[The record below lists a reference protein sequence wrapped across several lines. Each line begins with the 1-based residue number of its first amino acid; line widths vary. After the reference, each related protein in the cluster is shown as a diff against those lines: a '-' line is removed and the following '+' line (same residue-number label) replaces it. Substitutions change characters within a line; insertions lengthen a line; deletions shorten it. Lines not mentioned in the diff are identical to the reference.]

1 MEVFKKMQEA
11 LKFLQENITGFLA
24 TVEDAKPKVRPFQF
38 MLEDGG
44 KLFFCTSNTKD
55 VFKQLKANPYVE
67 FSSSSPKFAW
77 IRLSGKVEFSKDLNI
92 KEKVL
97 ENSGLVKS
105 IYKTADNPIFEIF
118 YIEHGTAILAD
129 FSGQPPKTINF

>member
-1 MEVFKKMQEA
+1 MQEV

-55 VFKQLKANPYVE
+55 VFKQLKTNPYVE

-77 IRLSGKVEFSKDLNI
+77 IRLSGKVEFSKDLKI

-105 IYKTADNPIFEIF
+105 IYKAADNPIFEIF

>member
-1 MEVFKKMQEA
+1 MQEVV
-11 LKFLQENITGFLA
+11 KFLQENITGFLA
-24 TVEDAKPKVRPFQF
+24 TVENGKPKVRPFQF

-55 VFKQLKANPYVE
+55 VFKQLKANPFVE

-77 IRLSGKVEFSKDLNI
+77 IRLSGKVEFSKDLEI

-97 ENSGLVKS
+97 ENSDLVKS

-118 YIEHGTAILAD
+118 YIEHGTAIFAD